1 MSILSGISDFFG
13 LDIGASGIRLVQLK
27 AGSARKSLL
36 KYSFVPIDPKTSQS
50 DSKEDQQKLA
60 SIIAD
65 LVSKSQLS
73 TKNVAVGIPSNKVF
87 ISVVDIDKMPN
98 EQLEKSIKYQVDS
111 LIPTAID
118 ESKIDWSVIGDSPV
132 DKTKIEILLSS
143 VPNSYTEKMLDLL
156 EGIGLNVIAFE
167 PNPVALAR
175 SLVVPGSN
183 NVQLLLD
190 IGSRSTDLVIVMN
203 DTPRLIRSIPTGSD
217 AIVRAASQNLN
228 VDYKQAFQLVF
239 KFGIA
244 KDKLDGQVYQALLG
258 SVDILVS
265 EIEKSINFFSN
276 RYNGF
281 KINKIIVTG
290 VASTLPEFPLYL
302 ANRFGLTVEIGNSWI
317 NTNYDPSRQ
326 NELLSISNHF
336 GVAVGL
342 AERINA

>member
-1 MSILSGISDFFG
+1 MNILSGISDFFG

-27 AGSARKSLL
+27 TGSARKSLM
-36 KYSFVPIDPKTSQS
+36 KYAYVPIDPKTSQS

-60 SIIAD
+60 LIIAD
-65 LVSKSQLS
+65 LVSKSQVG
-73 TKNVAVGIPSNKVF
+73 TKNVAIGIPSNKVF
-87 ISVVDIDKMPN
+87 ITVTDLDKMTN
-98 EQLEKSIKYQVDS
+98 EQLEKSIRFQVDS
-111 LIPTAID
+111 LIPTAAD

-132 DKTKIEILLSS
+132 DKTKIEVLLSS
-143 VPNSYTEKMLDLL
+143 VPNSYSERMLDLI
-156 EGIGLNVIAFE
+156 EGVGLNVIAFE
-167 PNPVALAR
+167 PNSVALAR

-190 IGSRSTDLVIVMN
+190 IGSRNTDLVIVMN

-217 AIVRAASQNLN
+217 AMIRTASQNLN
-228 VDYKQAFQLVF
+228 VDYKQASQLVY

-244 KDKLDGQVYQALLG
+244 KDKLDGQVYQALIG

-265 EIEKSINFFSN
+265 EIEKSINFFTT

-281 KINKIIVTG
+281 KMNKIIVTG

-302 ANRFGLTVEIGNSWI
+302 ANKFGLSVEIGNSWI
-317 NTNYDPSRQ
+317 NVNYDPSRQ
-326 NELLSISNHF
+326 NELLSVSNHF